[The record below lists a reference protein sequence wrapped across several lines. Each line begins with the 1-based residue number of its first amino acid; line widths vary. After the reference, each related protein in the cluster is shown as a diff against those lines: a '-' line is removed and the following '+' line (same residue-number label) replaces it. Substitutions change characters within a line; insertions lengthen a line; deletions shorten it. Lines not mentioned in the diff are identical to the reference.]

1 MYCTMIRPRLF
12 NRAPLGALV
21 LALGLVAATPGAA
34 QEARE
39 SGQERELEPKVEV
52 ILGPGTVV
60 FIAAILEGEADA
72 DEEMLPVRYDAR
84 FTKNRVRC
92 AENAVQGCL
101 ETRLQ
106 AIGFPVAY
114 EPEESDCEEPMA
126 IQGVRFDG
134 RDLPPTEPPRG
145 SRHKRRTAWFA
156 AGFSVEDGATVLAF
170 YRCPQDAAAAAAA
183 AVDGETVPPDP
194 P

>member
-1 MYCTMIRPRLF
+1 M
-12 NRAPLGALV
+12 APLGA
-21 LALGLVAATPGAA
+21 
-34 QEARE
+34 QEPQKAE
-39 SGQERELEPKVEV
+39 QQQELEPKVEV
-52 ILGPGTVV
+52 TIGPGTVV
-60 FIAAILEGEADA
+60 FIAAILESEADA
-72 DEEMLPVRYDAR
+72 DEKMLPVRYDAR

-92 AENAVQGCL
+92 TENAARGCL

-156 AGFSVEDGATVLAF
+156 AGFSVENGATVLAF
-170 YRCPQDAAAAAAA
+170 YRCPQDAE
-183 AVDGETVPPDP
+183 AVGDGGAMVPGSP